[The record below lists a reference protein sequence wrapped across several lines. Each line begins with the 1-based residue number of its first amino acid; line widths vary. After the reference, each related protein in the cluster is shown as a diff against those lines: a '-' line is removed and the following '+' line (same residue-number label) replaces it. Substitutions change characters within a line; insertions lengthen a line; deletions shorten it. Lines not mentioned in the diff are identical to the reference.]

1 MVINP
6 SSSGWFDK
14 YINNYLSTEPLYADI
29 SSFYQAF
36 RQNGFVYGKIISKA
50 YQSADFELTSEEQYK
65 LFYVKALFHLDRL
78 YYQDENFLHRLII
91 FYKNTISEN
100 WLNINQYIVKDNSSA
115 KLELIIQNRIKFYQG
130 VVGNKYLQNTL
141 LFLDVLLYYRYLN
154 GEKINIHTLHFLEQF
169 AESIFTHELK
179 AKNFSLQSL
188 FKPFYQF
195 LQEQNKDDYAESIDT
210 NLSDLG
216 QLFFMDLAVINYY
229 FTHKNFDDNHD
240 LKSFGKSIKIDE
252 ETVELAINSFVNFV
266 HDYANDYKILEKQ
279 MFHQALFSQTQSQ
292 LSLLVSRN
300 QKRLMKEINNN
311 KKLLSI
317 IGQTPYKNLSVEERK
332 YVKDQLLEISKTIPS
347 LAIFVL
353 PGGGLLLPILVRLLP
368 QLLPNSFNEN
378 K

>member
-14 YINNYLSTEPLYADI
+14 YIKDYLSKEPFYPDFSA
-29 SSFYQAF
+29 FYQAF

-78 YYQDENFLHRLII
+78 YFQDENFLQRLII

-100 WLNINQYIVKDNSSA
+100 WLNLNQYMVKENSSA

-130 VVGNKYLQNTL
+130 VIGNKYLQNTL

-154 GEKINIHTLHFLEQF
+154 GERINIHTLHFLEQF

-179 AKNFSLQSL
+179 TKNFSIQSL

-195 LQEQNKDDYAESIDT
+195 LQEQKKDDYAEKIET
-210 NLSDLG
+210 NLSNLG
-216 QLFFMDLAVINYY
+216 QLFFIDLAVINYY

-240 LKSFGKSIKIDE
+240 LKTFGRSIKIDE
-252 ETVELAINSFVNFV
+252 VTVELAINSFVNFV

-279 MFHQALFSQTQSQ
+279 LFHQALFSQTQSQ

-300 QKRLMKEINNN
+300 QKRLKKEINNN

>member
-14 YINNYLSTEPLYADI
+14 YINNYLSTEPLYANI

-252 ETVELAINSFVNFV
+252 ATVELATNSFVNFV

>member
-14 YINNYLSTEPLYADI
+14 YINNYLSTEPLYANI

-78 YYQDENFLHRLII
+78 HYQDENFLHRLII

-252 ETVELAINSFVNFV
+252 ATVELATNSFVNFV

>member
-1 MVINP
+1 LP
-6 SSSGWFDK
+6 
-14 YINNYLSTEPLYADI
+14 
-29 SSFYQAF
+29 
-36 RQNGFVYGKIISKA
+36 
-50 YQSADFELTSEEQYK
+50 ELLGS
-65 LFYVKALFHLDRL
+65 
-78 YYQDENFLHRLII
+78 
-91 FYKNTISEN
+91 
-100 WLNINQYIVKDNSSA
+100 W
-115 KLELIIQNRIKFYQG
+115 LIIQNRIKFYQG
-130 VVGNKYLQNTL
+130 VISNKYLQNIL
-141 LFLDVLLYYRYLN
+141 LFLDILLYYKFLN

-179 AKNFSLQSL
+179 AKNLSLQSL

-195 LQEQNKDDYAESIDT
+195 LNEQNKDEMAEKIDT

-216 QLFFMDLAVINYY
+216 QLFFIDLAVINFY
-229 FTHKNFDDNHD
+229 FTNKNLDNNHD
-240 LKSFGKSIKIDE
+240 IKAFGAKIKIDE
-252 ETVELAINSFVNFV
+252 LTVELAISSFLNFV

-279 MFHQALFSQTQSQ
+279 LFHQALFSQTQSQ

-300 QKRLMKEINNN
+300 KKRLLKEISNN

-317 IGQTPYKNLSVEERK
+317 IGHSPYKNLTSEERQ
-332 YVKDQLLEISKTIPS
+332 YVKDQLMEISKTIPS